1 MCCST
6 AMWFVWSRPALRV
19 KILDIAMHCVTVI
32 DTIKLYF

>member
-6 AMWFVWSRPALRV
+6 AMWFVWSRPAPRV

-32 DTIKLYF
+32 DTI